1 MTLSVCAYRIGPDG
15 EWAGSIDAP
24 LPEPRNELF
33 GFEVCRHKLWGAP
46 VVRELGCGLLA
57 SLADGDIFAADEAA
71 LAQLEGEAR
80 RLLAHLADVERAT
93 GYEAEF
99 VQFRLDNLLA
109 LIAHARTAPTGTVG
123 VNIG

>member
-1 MTLSVCAYRIGPDG
+1 MTLRVCACRIGPNG
-15 EWAGSIDAP
+15 ECAESLDAQ

-33 GFEVCRHKLWGAP
+33 GFEVCRHELWGAP
-46 VVRELGCGLLA
+46 IVRELGCGLLA
-57 SLADGDIFAADEAA
+57 SLADGDVYAADEAV

-80 RLLAHLADVERAT
+80 HLLAHLADVEGAT

-109 LIAHARTAPTGTVG
+109 VVAYARSAPTGTVG